1 MTILGY
7 RVWPLVKKTS
17 IEVMNDNILG
27 LAAQTAYYFFL
38 SLFPLLL
45 FFAPMVGV
53 FGNKQRNFTMILDQ
67 LQGAVPSDAFSV
79 IQDVVRDVVLSPSA
93 PGVMSIG
100 ALLALWAGSNIFS
113 ALMDALNLAYGV
125 KETRPF
131 WKRKLIAVAAVVIAG
146 GVLLTATIVLI
157 AGGNIVDAVGDR
169 IGLGTAARWIWT
181 IVPVSLAIV
190 ALIGVAWAVFYFLPN
205 LKQNRKQVLAGAV
218 VTTALWLIVTLVFR
232 FYVQNFGSYNKTYG
246 AIASV
251 IVLLTWMYLSMLV
264 LLTGGELNSEIHA
277 GTGAI
282 NPRRGATIYGGR
294 IASTGTR
301 PSNEQV
307 ERLGARGGTE

>member
-7 RVWPLVKKTS
+7 RVGPLVKKTGQE
-17 IEVMNDNILG
+17 ILGDNVLG

-45 FFAPMVGV
+45 FVAPMIGV
-53 FGNKQRNFTMILDQ
+53 FGNKERTFATLLAQ
-67 LQGAVPSDAFSV
+67 LRTAVPADAFGIVEQV
-79 IQDVVRDVVLSPSA
+79 IKDVVLSPNA
-93 PGVMSIG
+93 PGVMSVG

-113 ALMDALNLAYGV
+113 ALMDALNTAYGV

-131 WKRKLIAVAAVVIAG
+131 WRRKLIALACVIAAG
-146 GVLLTATIVLI
+146 GVLLTATITLV

-169 IGLGTAARWIWT
+169 IGLGGTARALWT
-181 IVPVSLAIV
+181 VIPPLLALG
-190 ALIGVAWAVFYFLPN
+190 ALVGVAWAIYYFLPN

-218 VTTALWLIVTLVFR
+218 VVTALWIVVTLGFR

-277 GTGAI
+277 GTGAL

-294 IASTGTR
+294 VATSAGLPST
-301 PSNEQV
+301 NQV
-307 ERLGARGGTE
+307 ERLAARGPE